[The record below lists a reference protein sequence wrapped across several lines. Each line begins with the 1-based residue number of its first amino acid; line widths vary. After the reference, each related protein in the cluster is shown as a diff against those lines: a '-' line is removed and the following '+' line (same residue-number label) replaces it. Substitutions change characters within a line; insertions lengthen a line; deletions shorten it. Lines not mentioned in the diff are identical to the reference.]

1 MIRLRIIAFLALTMI
16 AFPMIAQKVSI
27 KANNLPAEKVFAELM
42 NRSGKN
48 FIYPSDLLK
57 SLRVTVTANNEPL
70 EQVLNKMLSKTEI
83 GYRIRGN
90 NVLLFRKEKP
100 QPRKVT
106 LSGFVRE
113 EGSEEAIPS
122 VIITV
127 LPSNIRTA
135 TNAQG
140 FYSVTF
146 PAGEVSVNFSGV
158 GYETHKVEDV
168 KLSASKKMDVTLSE
182 DSKMLEGITVIGN
195 LNTERAINSAE
206 IGSLNVS
213 RASILATPVIF
224 GESDVI
230 KTLQLEPGVSAGVEG
245 MAGMYVH
252 GGGSDENLYM
262 LDNIPLYQVNHL
274 GGLFS
279 AFNTEALRN
288 VDFYKSS
295 FPAKYDGRLSSYMD
309 VNTKDG
315 SMESHHGGV
324 KIGLTSAAVNVDGPI
339 WKGHTSYSIAAR
351 RSWYDVFTLPVCAII
366 NSFKEDKDDEKINF
380 GYAFTDINAKINHR
394 FSDRSRVY
402 AMFYYGED
410 YLNLKNSY
418 AWNNEKDI
426 DKSNLRWGN
435 IVASAGWNYVLSPN
449 LFGEVTG
456 AFSRYSSNLMHSEE
470 SLEKEDDDKDYTQE
484 TFDKVSSRNYIQDWI
499 LKCDFDW
506 RPHPAHRVTFGG
518 GYTRHSFL
526 PSLTKRTLISGDL
539 TAEVE
544 DRVDSYGANEFN
556 LYAGADW
563 TPFSQLRLNYGLHYS
578 IFNIDGKTHNTLSPR
593 VSFRFQTGKN
603 WSIKGGYSRTVQ
615 YVHQLLQSSISLPT
629 DQWVPIVG
637 DQRPQIA
644 DKIAIGGY
652 YSLNNQFTFSVEAY
666 YKWMKNLLEYA
677 DEYYLLPPDEEWS
690 SKLTAGSGTA
700 KGIDFKIS
708 KDYGRI
714 SGHIAYSL
722 LWADRQYPD
731 KNGGKKF
738 PARFDNRHKINVM
751 VNWKISQKWDVSA
764 SWIGMSGNRITLP
777 TQMWEDPSL
786 GPWNYDMLLPVEENN
801 YRLPFYHRL
810 DLNFRRTTRH
820 GYWDFSLYNAYCNMN
835 PIAVVRDYDD
845 IYPGSW
851 DTSWDE
857 NAHNYTKPVFKKLKL
872 IPIIP
877 SVSYTW
883 LF

>member
-1 MIRLRIIAFLALTMI
+1 MVMFALPIT
-16 AFPMIAQKVSI
+16 AQRVSI
-27 KANNLPAEKVFAELM
+27 KAQDRPAEKVFAELM
-42 NRSGKN
+42 ERSGKN
-48 FIYPSDLLK
+48 FIYTSDLLK
-57 SLRVTVTANNEPL
+57 SLRVTVAADNQPL
-70 EQVLNKMLSKTEI
+70 HQVLNKMLAGTDI

-90 NVLLFRKEKP
+90 NILLYRKEKP
-100 QPRKVT
+100 KTVKAT

-113 EGSEEAIPS
+113 EGSGEAIPGAIVTFS
-122 VIITV
+122 
-127 LPSNIRTA
+127 PSGVRTT

-140 FYSVTF
+140 FYSLTV
-146 PAGEVSVNFSGV
+146 PVGSVSINVHAN
-158 GYETHKVEDV
+158 GYERKETGEFRLASSR
-168 KLSASKKMDVTLSE
+168 KLDFNLAEESY
-182 DSKMLEGITVIGN
+182 MLEGVTVIYN
-195 LNTERAINSAE
+195 PNSERAVNSAE
-206 IGSLNVS
+206 IGSMNLS
-213 RASILATPVIF
+213 RVSILTTPVVF

-252 GGGSDENLYM
+252 GGNSDENLYM

-295 FPAKYDGRLSSYMD
+295 FPAKYDGRLSSYID

-315 SMESHHGGV
+315 SMEAHHGGLR
-324 KIGLTSAAVNVDGPI
+324 IGLTSAAVNVDGPI
-339 WKGHTSYSIAAR
+339 WKGHTSYSFAAR
-351 RSWYDVFTLPVCAII
+351 RSWFDVFTYPVCAVI
-366 NSFKEDKDDEKINF
+366 NHLKKAEKVSF

-394 FSDRSRVY
+394 FSERSRIY

-410 YLNLKNSY
+410 YLNVKATYKWDNG
-418 AWNNEKDI
+418 KDI

-449 LFGEVTG
+449 LFGELTG
-456 AFSRYSSNLMHSEE
+456 AFTRYSSNLKHSEDSWE
-470 SLEKEDDDKDYTQE
+470 GEEDKEKQV
-484 TFDKVSSRNYIQDWI
+484 TFDQVNSHNYIHDWI

-506 RPHPAHRVTFGG
+506 RPHASHRLTFGG

-526 PSLTKRTLISGDL
+526 PSRTKRTLINDAVA
-539 TAEVE
+539 AEIE
-544 DRVDSYGANEFN
+544 DRVHSYSANEFN

-563 TPFSQLRLNYGLHYS
+563 TPFSQLRINYGLHYS
-578 IFNIDGKTHNTLSPR
+578 LFNIDGNTHDALSPR
-593 VSFRFQTGKN
+593 ISFRFQTGSN
-603 WSIKGGYSRTVQ
+603 WALKGGYSRTVQ
-615 YVHQLLQSSISLPT
+615 YVYQLQQSSISLPT

-637 DQRPQIA
+637 NQHPQIA

-652 YSLNNQFTFSVEAY
+652 YSYNNQYTFSVEAY
-666 YKWMKNLLEYA
+666 YKWMHNLLEYA
-677 DEYYLLPPDEEWS
+677 DEYYLLPPDEEWDV
-690 SKLTAGSGTA
+690 KLTAGRGTS
-700 KGIDFKIS
+700 KGIDFKVS
-708 KDYGRI
+708 KDYGKI

-751 VNWKISQKWDVSA
+751 VNWKISQKWDISA

-777 TQMWEDPSL
+777 TQMWQDPLL
-786 GPWNYDMLLPVEENN
+786 GPWHYDMPLAVEENN

-810 DLNFRRTTRH
+810 DLNLRRTTRH

-835 PIAVVRDYDD
+835 TIAVVSDYSYADT
-845 IYPGSW
+845 GSW
-851 DTSWDE
+851 TDQWNNEHFYS
-857 NAHNYTKPVFKKLKL
+857 NPVFKKLRL

>member
-1 MIRLRIIAFLALTMI
+1 MRRLNISILLWLAAA
-16 AFPMIAQKVSI
+16 AFPMFGQRVSI
-27 KANNLPAEKVFAELM
+27 KAENSPAEKVFAELM
-42 NRSGKN
+42 DRSGKN
-48 FIYPSDLLK
+48 FIYTSDLLK
-57 SLRVTVTANNEPL
+57 SLRVTVTATNEPM
-70 EQVLNKMLSKTEI
+70 EKVLDRMLTGTDI

-90 NVLLFRKEKP
+90 NVLLYRKEKNKIK
-100 QPRKVT
+100 KVT

-113 EGSEEAIPS
+113 EGNEEAIPGVTVS
-122 VIITV
+122 VD
-127 LPSNIRTA
+127 PFGIRTV
-135 TNAQG
+135 TNSQG
-140 FYSVTF
+140 FYSVTV
-146 PAGEVSVNFSGV
+146 PVGVVSVVFTSA
-158 GYETHKVEDV
+158 GYESENIENIR
-168 KLSASKKMDVTLSE
+168 LSSSKKMDVTLSE
-182 DSKMLEGITVIGN
+182 NTKLLEGVTVIGN
-195 LNTERAINSAE
+195 LNADRAINSAE
-206 IGSLNVS
+206 IGTLNVS
-213 RASILATPVIF
+213 RASILSTPVIF
-224 GESDVI
+224 GESDVV
-230 KTLQLEPGVSAGVEG
+230 KTLQLEPGISAGVEG

-252 GGGSDENLYM
+252 GGGSDENQYM
-262 LDNIPLYQVNHL
+262 LDNIPLYQVNHF

-339 WKGHTSYSIAAR
+339 WKGHTSYSFAAR
-351 RSWYDVFTLPVCAII
+351 RSWYDVLTLPACAII
-366 NSFKEDKDDEKINF
+366 NSYKKDEKLNF

-410 YLNLKNSY
+410 YLNLKETY
-418 AWNNEKDI
+418 DWENEKDI

-449 LFGEVTG
+449 LFGELTG
-456 AFSRYSSNLMHSEE
+456 AFTRYSSNLTHSDE
-470 SLEKEDDDKDYTQE
+470 SWERVDGNDNLETL
-484 TFDKVSSRNYIQDWI
+484 DKVSSHNYIHDWI

-506 RPHPAHRVTFGG
+506 RPHASHRITFGG

-526 PSLTKRTLISGDL
+526 PSRTKRTLINDDVTG
-539 TAEVE
+539 EVE
-544 DRVDSYGANEFN
+544 DRVHSYNANEFN

-563 TPFSQLRLNYGLHYS
+563 TPFSQLRINYGLHYS
-578 IFNIDGKTHNTLSPR
+578 LFNIDGNTHHTLSPR
-593 VSFRFQTGKN
+593 VSFRYQTGRD
-603 WSIKGGYSRTVQ
+603 WAVKGGYSRTVQ

-644 DKIAIGGY
+644 DKIGIGGY
-652 YSLNNQFTFSVEAY
+652 YSLKNQYTFSVEAY
-666 YKWMKNLLEYA
+666 YKWMHNLLEYA
-677 DEYYLLPPDEEWS
+677 DEYYLLAPDEEWS
-690 SKLTAGSGTA
+690 AKLTAGRGTA

-708 KDYGRI
+708 KDYGKI

-722 LWADRQYPD
+722 LWADRQYAD

-764 SWIGMSGNRITLP
+764 AWIGMSGNRITLP
-777 TQMWEDPSL
+777 TQLWQDPLL
-786 GPWNYDMLLPVEENN
+786 GPWHYDMPLRVEENN
-801 YRLPFYHRL
+801 YQLPFYHRL
-810 DLNFRRTTRH
+810 DLSFRRTTSH

-835 PIAVVRDYDD
+835 PIVVVRDYDD
-845 IYPGSW
+845 N
-851 DTSWDE
+851 T
-857 NAHNYTKPVFKKLKL
+857 NPVFKKLRL